1 MYQSIHGF
9 ILTRFFTKF
18 IKKKQEASSLQNESV
33 QGAQKH
39 TQDDKRGNYVI
50 EQKVSNADL
59 NKITPSISKRIMQR
73 G

>member
-1 MYQSIHGF
+1 MFQSIHGF

-18 IKKKQEASSLQNESV
+18 IKKKQASGLQNESV